1 MISAAIAPI
10 YLLGFLGKYF
20 DPVADSFRVKPPIR
34 KMVNLS
40 RDDLTSTRT
49 SSPMESVFGEF
60 DIILC
65 RNVLIYFNKEL
76 QNQIMNKFL
85 RSLAPGG
92 YLVLG
97 ISEPLGN
104 EVEHQF
110 SVVNRKN
117 RIYKKRMM

>member
-1 MISAAIAPI
+1 LISAAIAPI